1 MKNGHPRQRGKN
13 SVNVEQAGNIVDY
26 MMRTGNENQ
35 YLQSGARNI
44 SVTKHEKETEHGKK
58 QHG

>member
-35 YLQSGARNI
+35 HLQPGARDI
-44 SVTKHEKETEHGKK
+44 SIMPTEKENDHDR
-58 QHG
+58 